1 MSERA
6 FLVRLSSCN
15 SSPTVMMLPEFR
27 DRVYSR
33 RAAGEEYV
41 AADGGKVGRYL
52 LPGASPGVL

>member
-1 MSERA
+1 
-6 FLVRLSSCN
+6 
-15 SSPTVMMLPEFR
+15 MLPEFR

-41 AADGGKVGRYL
+41 AADGGKEGRYL